1 MPSFGAAPSTQT
13 STAPPQMSF
22 GNAPSLN
29 TSTPLS
35 GFSFGSGTSAQPA
48 ATTLSLGQ
56 TTSSQPTFGVSAPA
70 SISFGTP
77 QANTVSTQLTATVA
91 PQPQASFSFPST
103 TTTTSTS
110 ALSFGLNTSTAAPVT
125 TSSGPG
131 FSFGGAGTVSTS
143 APSLFGAS
151 TAVSTVATSTL
162 PSLTG
167 FGATPIGIGTTS
179 TSLTIEPKTVGLG
192 GVDIKQPK
200 AVEGKNEATKVKET
214 QVPKEIV
221 ATVETLKA
229 YIKQQKTL
237 SSDIARTST
246 RKLFNV
252 TNEIQ
257 TLNWNIQEIS
267 NQVDSNRSSIKSLR
281 NDTGQIIQQ
290 ADMAQRTHETPAG
303 LQFENTLPQQ
313 YFMELIQKYESDLL
327 NLKNQVELTEK
338 HLHSL
343 SNPQNFTAQ
352 DLKKGLQQ
360 IHESFIALAGRLQ
373 ETHQKVEVQ
382 KEQYLNLRKYLLRD
396 KTNVFEEDQIESQ
409 PNFSKVSFGPNPFT
423 SGKNIGLNLSNP
435 NPSKSSIEL
444 ILNTTSKNNYYN
456 FQVPIPAISGDRMLM

>member
-1 MPSFGAAPSTQT
+1 MSTPAPAQTSSFGVPQASVA
-13 STAPPQMSF
+13 PQMSF
-22 GNAPSLN
+22 GAAQQS
-29 TSTPLS
+29 STPSFGVSQPSSTPSFGMTGGGLVKTTAAVAPNLS
-35 GFSFGSGTSAQPA
+35 GFGFGTP
-48 ATTLSLGQ
+48 GQ
-56 TTSSQPTFGVSAPA
+56 TTATVAPTLGQAATVSLAFGAQPQGAPTLGSLPTTSAPAFGATTA

-77 QANTVSTQLTATVA
+77 QTATSANPLTATVA
-91 PQPQASFSFPST
+91 PQAQVNLSFPAATGIST
-103 TTTTSTS
+103 PTSNQG
-110 ALSFGLNTSTAAPVT
+110 FGLNTSIAAATTTTPSTGFNLNPNPTATSTTAGFGSTGINFCT
-125 TSSGPG
+125 TSSAPG
-131 FSFGGAGTVSTS
+131 FGFGASTS
-143 APSLFGAS
+143 APSLFGPTTTSTTS
-151 TAVSTVATSTL
+151 TASIL
-162 PSLTG
+162 PTLTG
-167 FGATPIGIGTTS
+167 FGATPGGIGTTMA
-179 TSLTIEPKTVGLG
+179 LTTEPKTVGLG

-214 QVPKEIV
+214 QIPKEIV

-229 YIKQQKTL
+229 YIKQQKSL

-246 RKLFNV
+246 RKMFNV

-267 NQVDSNRSSIKSLR
+267 NQVDSNKASIKSLR

-290 ADMAQRTHETPAG
+290 ADMAQRTHETPPG

-313 YFMELIQKYESDLL
+313 YFMELIQKYENDLL

-373 ETHQKVEVQ
+373 ETHQKVC
-382 KEQYLNLRKYLLRD
+382 
-396 KTNVFEEDQIESQ
+396 F
-409 PNFSKVSFGPNPFT
+409 
-423 SGKNIGLNLSNP
+423 
-435 NPSKSSIEL
+435 
-444 ILNTTSKNNYYN
+444 
-456 FQVPIPAISGDRMLM
+456 